1 MGGDAREAVI
11 DLLGAIN
18 ELIDWSK
25 ISKDVRKKWNTIL
38 AKRVAML
45 SRSVNSVE
53 DFAERLLKELAGD
66 AIFLSKEKANA
77 LRVSLDKARS
87 MEKEVLDYVK
97 RYPYLS
103 VVFYAASKGIEVEG
117 EG

>member
-1 MGGDAREAVI
+1 VVI

-18 ELIDWSK
+18 GLIDWSK
-25 ISKDVRKKWNTIL
+25 ISKDVRKEWNTIL

-45 SRSVNSVE
+45 SRSVSSVE

-66 AIFLSKEKANA
+66 AIFLSREKANA
-77 LRVSLDKARS
+77 LRVSLDRAKS

-103 VVFYAASKGIEVEG
+103 VVFYTASKGIETEG
-117 EG
+117 G